1 MRAITDKDVTVEHA
15 ALATLAEIGPSAEEA
30 VPAVMAVLSDINQ
43 DQDCRSQAA
52 CTLGRISSGTSDVI
66 TTLQRTLKDESPC
79 VRCCFAMALGRF
91 GTAARQA
98 IPDIKRL
105 LEGEKRAYVRRELMQ
120 ALQAIEDGAKEPRNS
135 HDR

>member
-1 MRAITDKDVTVEHA
+1 MSFAIALGQIGADDATVASLQSVALRDESPSVRLAVVKVLPRSIESVPTLMRAITDKDVTVEHA

-66 TTLQRTLKDESPC
+66 TTLQRESLIRPK
-79 VRCCFAMALGRF
+79 AMHIVA
-91 GTAARQA
+91 
-98 IPDIKRL
+98 
-105 LEGEKRAYVRRELMQ
+105 
-120 ALQAIEDGAKEPRNS
+120 
-135 HDR
+135 